1 MMPVQLRAALRA
13 LRSQPATCG
22 LASVAGRE
30 PLLFTPGPLTTSISV
45 KQAMLRDLG
54 SRDPQ
59 FIELVRSVRSELL
72 TLADTSQEAGYE
84 CVLVPGSGTTT
95 VESVVSS
102 VIPPGG
108 RLLVVSN
115 GAYGDRIATMCAYH
129 GIAHDVLRSHEARA
143 VSPAAVAAHLAA
155 KPAGY
160 YGHVAMIHHETT
172 AGTLNDVDAVG
183 KLLHAHDPEL
193 TFIVDSMSGFGCYA
207 VDLEGSHVD
216 YVVSSANKNIEGVP
230 GFGFAIAKRDKLI
243 SQGVHARALSLDLLK
258 QWEGLEGN
266 GQFRFTPPVQSLMAF
281 KQALAEMF
289 AEGGVAGRR
298 ARYEANAAALV
309 AGMRALG
316 FERYVAGGAA
326 GDDVAAPGEAPAQG
340 CIIHTYLF
348 PDDPNF
354 DFPTF
359 YDRLAELGIVIYP
372 GKLTEADCFRVGSI
386 GRMFERDMVHLTS
399 SVKIALE
406 EQGVALPVAQID
418 APLPEPTRVAA

>member
-95 VESVVSS
+95 VESV
-102 VIPPGG
+102 
-108 RLLVVSN
+108 
-115 GAYGDRIATMCAYH
+115 
-129 GIAHDVLRSHEARA
+129 ARA
-143 VSPAAVAAHLAA
+143 VSPAAVAAHLRGRS
-155 KPAGY
+155 PPGY
-160 YGHVAMIHHETT
+160 YGHAAMIHHETT

-207 VDLEGSHVD
+207 VDLGGSPRRLRR
-216 YVVSSANKNIEGVP
+216 VVANKNIEGVP

-298 ARYEANAAALV
+298 ARYEANAAAL
-309 AGMRALG
+309 
-316 FERYVAGGAA
+316 
-326 GDDVAAPGEAPAQG
+326 G

-354 DFPTF
+354 DFPKF

-386 GRMFERDMVHLTS
+386 GRIST
-399 SVKIALE
+399 
-406 EQGVALPVAQID
+406 

>member
-1 MMPVQLRAALRA
+1 MFRP
-13 LRSQPATCG
+13 T
-22 LASVAGRE
+22 
-30 PLLFTPGPLTTSISV
+30 
-45 KQAMLRDLG
+45 
-54 SRDPQ
+54 
-59 FIELVRSVRSELL
+59 
-72 TLADTSQEAGYE
+72 Y
-84 CVLVPGSGTTT
+84 
-95 VESVVSS
+95 
-102 VIPPGG
+102 
-108 RLLVVSN
+108 
-115 GAYGDRIATMCAYH
+115 
-129 GIAHDVLRSHEARA
+129 
-143 VSPAAVAAHLAA
+143 
-155 KPAGY
+155 
-160 YGHVAMIHHETT
+160 
-172 AGTLNDVDAVG
+172 DVDAVG

-326 GDDVAAPGEAPAQG
+326 GDDVAAPGEAPGQG

-354 DFPTF
+354 DFPKF

>member
-1 MMPVQLRAALRA
+1 
-13 LRSQPATCG
+13 
-22 LASVAGRE
+22 
-30 PLLFTPGPLTTSISV
+30 
-45 KQAMLRDLG
+45 
-54 SRDPQ
+54 
-59 FIELVRSVRSELL
+59 
-72 TLADTSQEAGYE
+72 
-84 CVLVPGSGTTT
+84 
-95 VESVVSS
+95 
-102 VIPPGG
+102 
-108 RLLVVSN
+108 
-115 GAYGDRIATMCAYH
+115 
-129 GIAHDVLRSHEARA
+129 
-143 VSPAAVAAHLAA
+143 
-155 KPAGY
+155 
-160 YGHVAMIHHETT
+160 
-172 AGTLNDVDAVG
+172 
-183 KLLHAHDPEL
+183 
-193 TFIVDSMSGFGCYA
+193 
-207 VDLEGSHVD
+207 
-216 YVVSSANKNIEGVP
+216 
-230 GFGFAIAKRDKLI
+230 
-243 SQGVHARALSLDLLK
+243 
-258 QWEGLEGN
+258 
-266 GQFRFTPPVQSLMAF
+266 MAF

-354 DFPTF
+354 DFPKF

>member
-216 YVVSSANKNIEGVP
+216 YVVSSAN
-230 GFGFAIAKRDKLI
+230 R
-243 SQGVHARALSLDLLK
+243 
-258 QWEGLEGN
+258 N
-266 GQFRFTPPVQSLMAF
+266 GRP
-281 KQALAEMF
+281 
-289 AEGGVAGRR
+289 
-298 ARYEANAAALV
+298 NAAPATHASLSRNSS
-309 AGMRALG
+309 ASATPRTPRA
-316 FERYVAGGAA
+316 
-326 GDDVAAPGEAPAQG
+326 
-340 CIIHTYLF
+340 
-348 PDDPNF
+348 
-354 DFPTF
+354 
-359 YDRLAELGIVIYP
+359 
-372 GKLTEADCFRVGSI
+372 
-386 GRMFERDMVHLTS
+386 
-399 SVKIALE
+399 
-406 EQGVALPVAQID
+406 
-418 APLPEPTRVAA
+418 

>member
-230 GFGFAIAKRDKLI
+230 GFGFAIAKRDKLL

-309 AGMRALG
+309 AGIAALG
-316 FERYVAGGAA
+316 SATSPAGAA
-326 GDDVAAPGEAPAQG
+326 TTSRRREAPAQG

-348 PDDPNF
+348 PTT
-354 DFPTF
+354 PTSTSPF